1 MVRLEDLLPF
11 IERKIQEDAAQQE
24 DELREAGII
33 FFLKMIFGLGKKT
46 ALVVHLRVASILKS
60 FKVIRLNR

>member
-24 DELREAGII
+24 DELREAGIL
-33 FFLKMIFGLGKKT
+33 FFFKMIFGLGKKNST
-46 ALVVHLRVASILKS
+46 GCPFTGGQYLEILQGDS
-60 FKVIRLNR
+60 VE

>member
-24 DELREAGII
+24 DELREAGIG
-33 FFLKMIFGLGKKT
+33 FWIFGWFYSTG
-46 ALVVHLRVASILKS
+46 
-60 FKVIRLNR
+60 